1 MNFLKKSA
9 FALAAVIS
17 AGSLCAQ
24 EAGSTVTIPDSGVDI
39 AAFATEAITVL
50 GGVVAVVVGGVVAF
64 MLVRAGLRWLRSLR

>member
-9 FALAAVIS
+9 LAFAAVVS
-17 AGSLCAQ
+17 AGSLMANDG
-24 EAGSTVTIPDSGVDI
+24 GSTVTIPETGVDI